1 MAGREQG
8 LVFFDQLL
16 TGQDLDENL
25 DNSHDVY
32 ENDQLDDDASMFST
46 NTVDSGSEHY
56 IDEDIMSPPD
66 DDNAARAP
74 EGDFENDPFAGDTSP
89 RISPS
94 VLDQDNGNISS
105 HSANRTTK
113 MYTHNNTPFNNT
125 LQPSENLYVTS
136 AYNNDAAA
144 HLPLYHLPDPSQ
156 NSDAMEFDASSGG
169 EVGASGA
176 IGNSNGDNH
185 NDAPEGGHI
194 SHPKGGQ
201 LHTSSSPTTKLCLY
215 HWI

>member
-32 ENDQLDDDASMFST
+32 KNDQLDDDASMFST

-66 DDNAARAP
+66 DDNVARAP

-105 HSANRTTK
+105 HSANRPTK
-113 MYTHNNTPFNNT
+113 INTHNNTPFNNT
-125 LQPSENLYVTS
+125 LQPPDNPYVSS
-136 AYNNDAAA
+136 AYNNDAAS
-144 HLPLYHLPDPSQ
+144 HLPLYHLPDPIQ
-156 NSDAMEFDASSGG
+156 NNDGMGQRKASPCG
-169 EVGASGA
+169 
-176 IGNSNGDNH
+176 
-185 NDAPEGGHI
+185 
-194 SHPKGGQ
+194 
-201 LHTSSSPTTKLCLY
+201 
-215 HWI
+215 